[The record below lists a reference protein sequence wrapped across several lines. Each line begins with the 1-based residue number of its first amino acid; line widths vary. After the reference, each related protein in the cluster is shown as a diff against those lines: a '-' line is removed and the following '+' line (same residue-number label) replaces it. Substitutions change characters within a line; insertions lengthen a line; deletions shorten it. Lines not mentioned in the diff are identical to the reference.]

1 MSPCPW
7 HLLPCACA
15 LEGGTLSCHAGYW
28 PSGVARVAPHRPRGV
43 PTFIGGRDGRLSGR
57 RELGQLPCNCR
68 RRRSAVDSQSRI
80 SDISMH
86 AERSVDQGKYSN
98 TTRRHTLKRHIA
110 VVAMHFPTVR
120 CSCPSHPS
128 PHVPRSRADAACLAP
143 HPPPWPPTE
152 WTKVLCFA
160 RCCKGHM
167 CWI

>member
-1 MSPCPW
+1 MAYDTYAGPAAGALQDLVGGGDAGRWQQPASPPR
-7 HLLPCACA
+7 
-15 LEGGTLSCHAGYW
+15 LSAASWANCHAT
-28 PSGVARVAPHRPRGV
+28 AAA
-43 PTFIGGRDGRLSGR
+43 
-57 RELGQLPCNCR
+57 
-68 RRRSAVDSQSRI
+68 RSAVDSQSRI

-98 TTRRHTLKRHIA
+98 TTRRHMLKRHIA

-128 PHVPRSRADAACLAP
+128 LHVPRSRADAACLAP
-143 HPPPWPPTE
+143 HPPPWPPRE
-152 WTKVLCFA
+152 WTKVPCFA